1 MSLPGAIALNWCCVI
16 VCIRDYMKKVDKFS
30 QKKEALF
37 YRIPVQGINVLCI
50 EYSKLVHENEKSWKD
65 ISEFCGIKSEEKMTK
80 VLNR

>member
-1 MSLPGAIALNWCCVI
+1 
-16 VCIRDYMKKVDKFS
+16 MKKVDKFS